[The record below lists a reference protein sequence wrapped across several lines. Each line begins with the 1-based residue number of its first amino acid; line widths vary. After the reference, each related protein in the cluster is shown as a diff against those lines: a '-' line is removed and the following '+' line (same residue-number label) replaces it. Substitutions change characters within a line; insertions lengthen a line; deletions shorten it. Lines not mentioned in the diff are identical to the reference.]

1 MYATQPLPDHKDYM
15 HLSDRRQMARLKL
28 HFLMARLRTGYR
40 AFLELGTHK
49 NNKSSTWATH
59 LAAELVSVDYVPLLH
74 AI

>member
-1 MYATQPLPDHKDYM
+1 
-15 HLSDRRQMARLKL
+15 MARLKL